1 MPETERSAL
10 FTKLLCV
17 ALVAT
22 VMMPLGQEVYPYLAD
37 MIGSLPFDAAEAVL
51 SATMGFALYA
61 AMFG

>member
-1 MPETERSAL
+1 MKRSPL

-22 VMMPLGQEVYPYLAD
+22 MMMPLGRELYPYIEN

>member
-1 MPETERSAL
+1 MKRGSL
-10 FTKLLCV
+10 VTKLLCV

-22 VMMPLGQEVYPYLAD
+22 VMMPLGSEIYPYIEG

>member
-1 MPETERSAL
+1 MKRGPL
-10 FTKLLCV
+10 ITKLLCV

-22 VMMPLGQEVYPYLAD
+22 VMMPVGREVYPYIED
-37 MIGSLPFDAAEAVL
+37 MIGSLSFDAVEAVL

>member
-1 MPETERSAL
+1 
-10 FTKLLCV
+10 
-17 ALVAT
+17 
-22 VMMPLGQEVYPYLAD
+22 LGQEVYPYIED